1 MRPQL
6 MLRAGRPMAVGVLS
20 VATLAGSATAL
31 AETNKT
37 THTKASATIAVASKP
52 HTHLVKGRALRV
64 AGAVRSGPAGQ
75 VVSLQV
81 RKHGQ
86 WVTLDRAATGQAG
99 RYSLR
104 YRTRRTG
111 SWPLRV
117 RAATSNRLLG
127 RLNVYRHA
135 YASWY
140 GPGLFGGHLACGGTL
155 TPGTLGV
162 ANKTLPCGTKVNLR
176 YRGRSVRVPVVD
188 RGPYVGGREYDLTAA
203 TKQKLGFR
211 GHGYVLATR

>member
-1 MRPQL
+1 
-6 MLRAGRPMAVGVLS
+6 MAVGALGF
-20 VATLAGSATAL
+20 ATLATGSSAVAL
-31 AETNKT
+31 AQDTPDASRT
-37 THTKASATIAVASKP
+37 TTSSTPTASIAVAKKP
-52 HTHLVKGRALRV
+52 RTHLLKGRALRV
-64 AGAVRSGPAGQ
+64 GGALRSGQAGQ
-75 VVSLQV
+75 VIALQV
-81 RKHGQ
+81 RKSGT
-86 WVTLDRAATGQAG
+86 WVTLDRAATGPAG

-104 YRTRRTG
+104 YRTKRNG

-117 RAATSNRLLG
+117 HAASANRLLG

-162 ANKTLPCGTKVNLR
+162 ANKSLPCGTKVNLR
-176 YRGRSVRVPVVD
+176 YRGRSVRVSVVD

-203 TKQKLGFR
+203 TKQRLGFR

>member
-1 MRPQL
+1 MRLQPL
-6 MLRAGRPMAVGVLS
+6 LHARRPLAVGVLGF
-20 VATLAGSATAL
+20 ATLTTAASAVAQ
-31 AETNKT
+31 AP
-37 THTKASATIAVASKP
+37 TKGATPSATIAVAKTSR
-52 HTHLVKGRALRV
+52 THVLKGRSVRV
-64 AGAVRSGPAGQ
+64 AGTLAPAQTGQAVA
-75 VVSLQV
+75 LQA
-81 RKHGQ
+81 RRGKR
-86 WVTLDRAATGQAG
+86 WTTLDRASTGPAG
-99 RYSLR
+99 RYALR
-104 YRTRRTG
+104 YRTKRTG

-117 RAATSNRLLG
+117 RFARATRAVG

-162 ANKTLPCGTKVNLR
+162 ANKTLPCGAKVTLR

-203 TKQKLGFR
+203 TARRLKFS
-211 GHGYVLATR
+211 GHGTILSTR

>member
-1 MRPQL
+1 
-6 MLRAGRPMAVGVLS
+6 MAVGALGF
-20 VATLAGSATAL
+20 ATLAPGASTVAEAQNTPTEPTA
-31 AETNKT
+31 
-37 THTKASATIAVASKP
+37 SIAVAKQP
-52 HTHLVKGRALRV
+52 RTHLLKGRAVRV
-64 AGAVRSGPAGQ
+64 AGALRSKQAGQ
-75 VVSLQV
+75 AIALQV
-81 RKHGQ
+81 RRSGT
-86 WVTLDRAATGQAG
+86 WVTLDRAATGPAG
-99 RYSLR
+99 RYRLR
-104 YRTRRTG
+104 YRTKRNG

-117 RAATSNRLLG
+117 HSATANRLLG

-162 ANKTLPCGTKVNLR
+162 ANKSLPCGTKVNLR
-176 YRGRSVRVPVVD
+176 YHGRSVRVPVVD

-203 TKQKLGFR
+203 TKQRLGFR